1 MEEPE
6 RKRIA
11 AKQLPLLSEQRVV
24 LFRSRIVRRIFNV
37 GGVQVRITHMRH
49 IFFTDNATA
58 YRTTRHLGDFVN
70 NISSELILV
79 HMTHH
84 KPFSV
89 DTDEVE
95 PVEAIVDPSKIRP
108 GCECLILFPWL
119 CKAFQ
124 THQASAFNGV
134 VVIRKYFPECLEYVE
149 HQPTLIILY
158 FFIE

>member
-1 MEEPE
+1 MLSQMWCFATIWSVGTTTNLPGRMKFDVYMRAKMKKIGITFPEE
-6 RKRIA
+6 K
-11 AKQLPLLSEQRVV
+11 
-24 LFRSRIVRRIFNV
+24 
-37 GGVQVRITHMRH
+37 
-49 IFFTDNATA
+49 
-58 YRTTRHLGDFVN
+58 
-70 NISSELILV
+70 LV
-79 HMTHH
+79 HDYQFDIVKKEWIPWFDTI

-95 PVEAIVDPSKIRP
+95 PVEALVDPSKIRP

-134 VVIRKYFPECLEYVE
+134 VVIRKYFPECLEHVE